1 MLLFHGCYME
11 GYIGGRLDYHLAGTA
26 TLSAVTLTLPNIYP
40 FSLALAHSI
49 FKVLSVAGL

>member
-1 MLLFHGCYME
+1 ME